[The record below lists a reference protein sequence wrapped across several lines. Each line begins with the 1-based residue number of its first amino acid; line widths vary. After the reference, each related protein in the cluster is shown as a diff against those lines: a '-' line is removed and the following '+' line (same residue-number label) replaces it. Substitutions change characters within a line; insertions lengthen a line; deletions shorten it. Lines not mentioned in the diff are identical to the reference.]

1 MIKNIFILLLIFS
14 SFSYPQDEITFT
26 DWELVADNQNFPEGI
41 TFDGKSNLYSS
52 NCYGG
57 WITKISNNYVD
68 TFLVASE
75 STFSKTNGLFAL
87 GDGSIIATDYGNG
100 SILIIDF
107 EGNVKKLISE
117 FEGEPLNRPN
127 DLTIDKTGNLF
138 FTDPKSYGKDKLDGR
153 IFYYDFDQDTLLL
166 VQTELAFPNGI
177 GISPIDG
184 RLYVCESAKNRI
196 LSFIINENGKLGN
209 KKVFVELQGGDP
221 DGFNFDVE
229 GNLYVAHFG
238 GGNLFVIS
246 PDGTI
251 LKTVKTPGL
260 KPTNVEFAGD
270 DKKTLYLTEVETN
283 SIYRCRVG
291 IAGHS
296 FF

>member
-1 MIKNIFILLLIFS
+1 
-14 SFSYPQDEITFT
+14 
-26 DWELVADNQNFPEGI
+26 
-41 TFDGKSNLYSS
+41 
-52 NCYGG
+52 
-57 WITKISNNYVD
+57 
-68 TFLVASE
+68 
-75 STFSKTNGLFAL
+75 
-87 GDGSIIATDYGNG
+87 
-100 SILIIDF
+100 
-107 EGNVKKLISE
+107 
-117 FEGEPLNRPN
+117 
-127 DLTIDKTGNLF
+127 
-138 FTDPKSYGKDKLDGR
+138 
-153 IFYYDFDQDTLLL
+153 

-196 LSFIINENGKLGN
+196 LSFKINENGKLGN
-209 KKVFVELQGGDP
+209 KKVFVELPGGDP

-283 SIYRCRVG
+283 SIYRCRVS